1 MLFPHERV
9 VLSTPILAKPS
20 NGTLPSFLLP
30 PSKRRQLVLTDFP
43 RLLVMKEDEHTEA
56 PKIKTEFFFVTHPKS
71 IKIAAQLRK
80 ESKDGAG
87 GVDGDDDRP
96 VNVIL
101 ELHEKGNRM
110 FLLQTV
116 S

>member
-80 ESKDGAG
+80 E
-87 GVDGDDDRP
+87 GVAPTGEDDDRP

>member
-1 MLFPHERV
+1 M
-9 VLSTPILAKPS
+9 LSTPILAKPS
-20 NGTLPSFLLP
+20 SGTLPSFLLP

-43 RLLVMKEDEHTEA
+43 RLLVIKEDEKDET
-56 PKIKTEFFFVTHPKS
+56 PKVKTEFFFVTHPKS
-71 IKIAAQLRK
+71 IKIAALLRK
-80 ESKDGAG
+80 DAAAG
-87 GVDGDDDRP
+87 TAEENDDRP

-116 S
+116 SLQIHRVN